1 MDARTGVGSANQRPK
16 QSSPNSD
23 DINVRLP
30 EVSISGVPRPVLN
43 YSIQTGEEFALEFMR
58 ERAMSKKPTAQ
69 NAAKDQTIT
78 TIYMDTKNVSSIP
91 QTWSE
96 SALDASV
103 PTTLD
108 NRQLKDFEKK
118 NLAGTEHRGH
128 YASSRSMMQIS
139 SGEGSG
145 RTTSLGYTS
154 SVASDISSKRMKFLC
169 SYGGKILPRPSDGK
183 LRYVGGDTRILR
195 ISRDTSWEELVLKT
209 MEIYS
214 RPHMIKY
221 QLPGEDL
228 DALISISSD
237 EDLLN
242 MIDEYSL
249 LEGGQGSQKLR
260 MFLFAS
266 DDTDNGRFSLGS
278 VEGGSE
284 IQFVAAVNG
293 IDFGSG
299 KSSYGHGLANTSLS
313 DLDQLLN
320 LNVESEISNAY
331 TGMTQSSGFVI
342 APVASS
348 TTFASG
354 LQQSSST
361 DYHSHSH
368 GFDNHR
374 YSYVEGE
381 HYVDNPINPTDIY
394 QNSNN
399 STSIPLSVLHDY
411 QYARNYT
418 DFGISIQPDQQS
430 FNQGVPQDHYSGIG
444 TFDQETA
451 TRDQSSAADSF
462 SYKKMDIEHIG
473 PHNHEPSSTIQQ
485 HDASVLSHL
494 HAGSMHVVAEKEN
507 LTLPVTNIGKQ
518 LDTTPVSSV
527 NSVNAGH
534 SSDLNE
540 DDHDNRGGSAPG
552 NMDDE
557 ADASNVSFNNLPS
570 IPFRG
575 YQSERLSREQ
585 LELLNRLSKSDDSLG
600 SQYLINQACLMA
612 AQESIAEG
620 ADNIIEGELASQ
632 SEMSLLSQK
641 PPYQSN
647 ETIEDDSVQSEK
659 NKQVVNTPSQA
670 NKLETV
676 TLPHGSEV
684 VKFSQNMS
692 TSSNQAM
699 HDQQGRKI
707 QKPEFQIAPS
717 KFVSDKATVQQ
728 ERILQDSNM
737 SKHTDKVTSIV
748 DIKGAHADGSSI
760 KPLEGTVL
768 PENPWVDTHTKI
780 THSADVGEQAVSL
793 SYGDNTIG
801 CHSLEESSGPPERKD
816 ILIDIND
823 RFPPNLLSDI
833 FSKAKEDLSNINP
846 LHKYDVGLT
855 VNMQNHDPQH
865 WSFFRNLAQN
875 EFNHKDY
882 SLMDQDHISY
892 QSQIA
897 QLDNKK
903 VDFGQI
909 NAQIEFI
916 EEMQESSSAMID
928 DTNILHKGEGL
939 QVENPFTKFGET
951 LRTCISENEELR
963 YDGGEVADPDLDVSA
978 YDLDLSNVQVS
989 IYGNIMVYYF
999 ILAFEE
1005 GYIADLGTTFCCQ
1018 NIILNISH
1026 YQIIKNEDLEEL
1038 RELGSGTYGTVYHGK
1053 WRGTDVAIKRIKKS
1067 CFTGRSSEQ
1076 ERLTKEFWREAE
1088 ILSQL
1093 HHPNVVAFYGVV
1105 KDGPG
1110 GTMATVTEF
1119 MVNGSLRHVL
1129 LRKDKYLDRRKR
1141 LIIAMDAA
1149 FGMEYLHSKN
1159 IVHFDLKCDNLLVN
1173 LKDQS
1178 RPICKVGDF
1187 GLSKIKRNTLVSG
1200 GVRGTLPWMAPELLN
1215 GSSNKVSEKVDV
1227 FSFGIVMWEILTGE
1241 EPYANMHYGAIIG
1254 M

>member
-96 SALDASV
+96 SALDGSV

-348 TTFASG
+348 TTFPSG

-381 HYVDNPINPTDIY
+381 HYVDNPINPPDIY

-462 SYKKMDIEHIG
+462 SYKKVEDEHISS
-473 PHNHEPSSTIQQ
+473 HIHEPSSTMQQ
-485 HDASVLSHL
+485 HDVSFLSHI
-494 HAGSMHVVAEKEN
+494 HAVSMHIVSEKEN
-507 LTLPVTNIGKQ
+507 LTLPVANIGKQ
-518 LDTTPVSSV
+518 LDATPVSSV
-527 NSVNAGH
+527 NSMNASH
-534 SSDLNE
+534 NSDLNE
-540 DDHDNRGGSAPG
+540 DHDHYCHGGLEPSNIA
-552 NMDDE
+552 DE
-557 ADASNVSFNNLPS
+557 ADAFDV
-570 IPFRG
+570 
-575 YQSERLSREQ
+575 
-585 LELLNRLSKSDDSLG
+585 
-600 SQYLINQACLMA
+600 
-612 AQESIAEG
+612 AQEPITER
-620 ADNIIEGELASQ
+620 ADNIIEGELVSHSAK
-632 SEMSLLSQK
+632 SLLFAK
-641 PPYQSN
+641 PPCQSY
-647 ETIEDDSVQSEK
+647 EPCYK
-659 NKQVVNTPSQA
+659 
-670 NKLETV
+670 
-676 TLPHGSEV
+676 
-684 VKFSQNMS
+684 
-692 TSSNQAM
+692 
-699 HDQQGRKI
+699 QGRMV

-717 KFVSDKATVQQ
+717 KSMSDNPAVHE
-728 ERILQDSNM
+728 ERILQESNM
-737 SKHTDKVTSIV
+737 SKHTDKPISIV
-748 DIKGAHADGSSI
+748 DIKDAHADGSSI

-1005 GYIADLGTTFCCQ
+1005 GYMADLGTTFCCQ